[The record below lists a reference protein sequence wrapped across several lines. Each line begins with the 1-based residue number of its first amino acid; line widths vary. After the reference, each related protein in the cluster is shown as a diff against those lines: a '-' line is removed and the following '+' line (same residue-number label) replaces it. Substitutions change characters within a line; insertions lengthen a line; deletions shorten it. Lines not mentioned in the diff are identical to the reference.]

1 MPVINKKIFFIQKI
15 FLQTFFLPVIS
26 KNKNFFL
33 IQKKSI
39 LQFKLFFFHSLLST
53 FPQHELRRNIDLLFF
68 IYIPCNMSDNNLSN

>member
-15 FLQTFFLPVIS
+15 FFTNIFSGNFIR
-26 KNKNFFL
+26 KNFFL
-33 IQKKSI
+33 IQKKLI